1 MFVRQTEAE
10 PIPRTLKIPI
20 PEKEISMKKRTSG
33 ALAVVAVLAVVLTG
47 CMQRLGAFTVIST
60 RNIEW
65 SRAAEYQRD
74 NRRVMGEDLA
84 HIIVIVPTKFNV
96 TIEDAVDKALDKV
109 PGAVALVDAVLRYK
123 QVYAVVYQRLSYIV
137 EGSVLIDPK
146 LVAEAPEESKYY
158 IGIYDGKKD
167 VALSEVL
174 KSKYEQLKADMES
187 ASPALKL

>member
-1 MFVRQTEAE
+1 
-10 PIPRTLKIPI
+10 
-20 PEKEISMKKRTSG
+20 MKKRTIG
-33 ALAVVAVLAVVLTG
+33 ALAVVVVLAVVLTG
-47 CMQRLGAFTVIST
+47 CTQRLGAFTVIST

-84 HIIVIVPTKFNV
+84 HIIVVVPTKFNV

-167 VALSEVL
+167 VALSEVS

-187 ASPALKL
+187 ACPALKL